1 MCDGDSNDDGV
12 CVCVCTLTHFTTC
25 HYSQPL
31 FRSPGGPL
39 SGPHP
44 QLRFLRSLCL
54 YRLHPLG
61 PGQLSQILRFLRQ
74 SVTVLVTLEHSCCPC
89 TPLVHVVFRD
99 NPVSLLSVSAL
110 LSLSVF
116 VRFSLSLSLPAYHL
130 LSEESYFWVFQPAEP
145 HSWRIICQVRPLL
158 DETEL

>member
-1 MCDGDSNDDGV
+1 MCVVVMVMIVCVCGGGGGGDSVSGVVRGGGVCDGDSNDDGV

-116 VRFSLSLSLPAYHL
+116 VRFSLSLSL
-130 LSEESYFWVFQPAEP
+130 
-145 HSWRIICQVRPLL
+145 CPL
-158 DETEL
+158 TTY